1 MLFLLRP
8 RQTYMPYSMPRRA
21 TQQDEYRWQLREQA
35 YASTRRVASYQPDAP
50 DARAPAAD
58 PVAALKELAEMH
70 RTGVL
75 SDAEFSDAKARVLGA
90 QGAPQ

>member
-8 RQTYMPYSMPRRA
+8 RQTYMPYSMPRRV
-21 TQQDEYRWQLREQA
+21 TQPDEYRWQQQEKA
-35 YASTRRVASYQPDAP
+35 FASTRRVASYQPDAG
-50 DARAPAAD
+50 APATD

-90 QGAPQ
+90 QGAAQ

>member
-1 MLFLLRP
+1 MLFMLRP

-21 TQQDEYRWQLREQA
+21 TQQDQYRWELREQA

-50 DARAPAAD
+50 ADAPAPD
-58 PVAALKELAEMH
+58 PIAALKELAEMH

-75 SDAEFSDAKARVLGA
+75 SDAEFSDAKARVLGG
-90 QGAPQ
+90 QDAPS